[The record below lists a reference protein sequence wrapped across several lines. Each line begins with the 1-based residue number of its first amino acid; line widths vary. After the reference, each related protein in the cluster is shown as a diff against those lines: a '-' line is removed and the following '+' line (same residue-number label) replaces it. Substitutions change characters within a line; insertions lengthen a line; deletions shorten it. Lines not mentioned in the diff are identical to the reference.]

1 MIKIILF
8 WTEYNNTFT
17 DVEKWRNH
25 TFIPTE
31 LHKLAFQGH
40 EKLANQVELYTYQRL
55 DVNFKSIIIKDA
67 HDILDYRK
75 AFDALQKGHSI
86 AHISD
91 AIRIKRASEV
101 NGIVLDSDAVPI
113 KKFPEHETW
122 YSTMPCKKTGGFA
135 PKWGESKPPM
145 KVHDGSWDG
154 KELTAFPIKIGNSTK
169 EQFNQLAENI
179 FKLLKTNPKET
190 SNEWNSV
197 LWTVKEIANRDV
209 NGVVFKPIYMC
220 PLPAW
225 LSANK
230 CYSIESPTRLNGKTE
245 LFGHK
250 LPSVNEIMSKS
261 YIIQHFFESAFQK
274 GTEKKSWTLNDLPLD
289 CLLRKEYL
297 HIHGEKMENKLNIFY
312 LKKEDIK
319 PFKDNPRLHSK
330 EQIKQIAN
338 SIKEFGFRIPIA
350 IDETNT
356 ILAGHGRFK
365 AAESLGFTEMPCIQ
379 HKDLTPL
386 QKKAFVIADNKITLN
401 STWDMET
408 LWNQVQ
414 ELNGLG
420 FDLDV
425 LGFDN
430 AELLPMLDSNT
441 VSDTLGEWENM
452 PDFNQDDATP
462 DSTIYVHFT
471 NDKDRQDFAK
481 LLGQNITEKTKTLW
495 FPPQEQMD
503 TKNKVYE

>member
-1 MIKIILF
+1 MSKIILF

-25 TFIPTE
+25 TFVPTE
-31 LHKLAFQGH
+31 LHQLAFQGH
-40 EKLANQVELYTYQRL
+40 EKLGNTVELYTYQKL

-245 LFGHK
+245 FTF
-250 LPSVNEIMSKS
+250 SK
-261 YIIQHFFESAFQK
+261 
-274 GTEKKSWTLNDLPLD
+274 
-289 CLLRKEYL
+289 
-297 HIHGEKMENKLNIFY
+297 
-312 LKKEDIK
+312 
-319 PFKDNPRLHSK
+319 
-330 EQIKQIAN
+330 
-338 SIKEFGFRIPIA
+338 
-350 IDETNT
+350 
-356 ILAGHGRFK
+356 
-365 AAESLGFTEMPCIQ
+365 
-379 HKDLTPL
+379 
-386 QKKAFVIADNKITLN
+386 
-401 STWDMET
+401 
-408 LWNQVQ
+408 
-414 ELNGLG
+414 
-420 FDLDV
+420 
-425 LGFDN
+425 
-430 AELLPMLDSNT
+430 
-441 VSDTLGEWENM
+441 
-452 PDFNQDDATP
+452 
-462 DSTIYVHFT
+462 
-471 NDKDRQDFAK
+471 
-481 LLGQNITEKTKTLW
+481 
-495 FPPQEQMD
+495 
-503 TKNKVYE
+503 